1 MEQNERDKFIKFESH
16 VWCQNIDF
24 HSESDSFLLAL
35 EHAKKE
41 TDIQN
46 YIKSNEE
53 WFIPASLFEDYDFGH
68 HEAYLIPE
76 QALGAEYRVD
86 YLLLGKNS
94 TGYQVVLVEFEDVN
108 VDFKL
113 KNFNAETESVR
124 KGLAQ
129 IRDWKRWMDDNRR
142 YFFDSCSL
150 SFIREG
156 IPSWGIHYCLVV
168 GRRSRM
174 DDISREMRAQLER
187 ETPGLHIVSYDRLVD
202 NIKLLTNGF

>member
-46 YIKSNEE
+46 YIKSNEK

-76 QALGAEYRVD
+76 QALA
-86 YLLLGKNS
+86 
-94 TGYQVVLVEFEDVN
+94 
-108 VDFKL
+108 
-113 KNFNAETESVR
+113 
-124 KGLAQ
+124 
-129 IRDWKRWMDDNRR
+129 
-142 YFFDSCSL
+142 L
-150 SFIREG
+150 S
-156 IPSWGIHYCLVV
+156 
-168 GRRSRM
+168 
-174 DDISREMRAQLER
+174 
-187 ETPGLHIVSYDRLVD
+187 IV
-202 NIKLLTNGF
+202 

>member
-1 MEQNERDKFIKFESH
+1 MKKLNVTVQCMAVYNSTIEVPEDMSLEDALDYAEAHLDEIP
-16 VWCQNIDF
+16 
-24 HSESDSFLLAL
+24 LGAL
-35 EHAKKE
+35 EYVRDSDQLDRE
-41 TDIQN
+41 N
-46 YIKSNEE
+46 C
-53 WFIPASLFEDYDFGH
+53 DFDDFDH
-68 HEAYLIPE
+68 
-76 QALGAEYRVD
+76 QC
-86 YLLLGKNS
+86 LLGKNS